1 MLVKD
6 IMTTNVITISEDKT
20 MLEAQELMKSQ
31 NIRRVPVVDDI
42 KRVLGIITDGDVGR
56 ASPSEASTL
65 SRYEANYLLSRFK
78 VRDVMTKDVITVR
91 GNSGLEDIAS
101 QMYKHKINSLPVVDD
116 KGCLIGTQ
124 SALLIRCYQ
133 GLTIVQVLSLRL
145 HKPLTV
151 RNMERRREY
160 LP

>member
-116 KGCLIGTQ
+116 KGCLIG
-124 SALLIRCYQ
+124 
-133 GLTIVQVLSLRL
+133 IVTDSDPCRGAG
-145 HKPLTV
+145 
-151 RNMERRREY
+151 R
-160 LP
+160 